1 VLNFSPNSKKHVSFP
16 HFVCRHTY
24 EIAPVLTLIEMEVIE
39 HMAKLV
45 GYANAEGTFN
55 PGRKVFTQND
65 CGCPTVR

>member
-1 VLNFSPNSKKHVSFP
+1 
-16 HFVCRHTY
+16 
-24 EIAPVLTLIEMEVIE
+24 MEVIE

-65 CGCPTVR
+65 CGCPTVRWSLPNVTRPLARAQRSHERFCEH